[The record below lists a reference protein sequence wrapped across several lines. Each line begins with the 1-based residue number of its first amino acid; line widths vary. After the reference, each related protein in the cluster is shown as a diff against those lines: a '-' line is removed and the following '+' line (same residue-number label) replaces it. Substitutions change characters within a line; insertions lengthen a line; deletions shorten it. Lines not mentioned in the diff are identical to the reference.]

1 MKKLISLCLVCVMV
15 MTLVFSAS
23 AVTLEDLKAGKTD
36 ALSTA
41 YDNSKEGVYNSTSI
55 VSQYA
60 TPTLDGGKD
69 DCYSVTSAMEANY
82 SASGYFTN
90 DTDGNSATLYSA
102 NDGEYLYLLLETK
115 QNVAP
120 SNGDQV
126 VLGVDFINTDNN
138 AYINV
143 GTSEYKKK
151 VGFIDASGN
160 QTEDFSYNGGII
172 FGKPNVA
179 PYKNNK
185 YKYESN
191 ENGEATVKALSG
203 TNSTDYWFVSD
214 AGATDR
220 KASPLSKNI
229 DLAVTVINESTTTKY
244 GYVIEVRIPLP
255 TDSKND
261 VAKNIA
267 DGKDVVI
274 GLYFRY
280 NVASGKGTND
290 IGYLDI
296 ERDTYVNGET
306 KKLKFPNAT
315 NTNLKDLMRGYP
327 AYRDVVISGKP
338 DTNTNTSTKIAGT
351 QSTVVKEGKY
361 SIRFL
366 AALNTADLANET
378 IGFDIT
384 YNDKIINKPCNTVYN
399 QIRANYGAQKYNAL
413 QLEGDY
419 IFALEVTDLNT
430 TETYSFTVAT
440 YHYANG
446 NKVTDHTGVF
456 TVSYNEATGVTIS
469 FFSE

>member
-23 AVTLEDLKAGKTD
+23 AVTLKDLKDGITD
-36 ALSTA
+36 ALSTT

-60 TPTLDGGKD
+60 TPTLDGEKD

-102 NDGEYLYLLLETK
+102 NDGKYLYLLLETK

-120 SNGDQV
+120 SGKDQV

-138 AYINV
+138 AYINK
-143 GTSEYKKK
+143 GASAYKEN
-151 VGFIDASGN
+151 VGFTDAWGN

-172 FGKPNVA
+172 FGKTNVA
-179 PYKNNK
+179 PYKDDK

-191 ENGEATVKALSG
+191 ENGEAAVEALSD
-203 TNSTDYWFVSD
+203 TNSWFVSD
-214 AGATDR
+214 AKAKKG

-255 TDSKND
+255 ADSRNN
-261 VAKNIA
+261 VAENIA
-267 DGKDVVI
+267 NGKDVVI

-280 NVASGKGTND
+280 MVADAKGTDD

-296 ERDTYVNGET
+296 ERDTYANGET
-306 KKLKFPNAT
+306 GNLKFKDAA
-315 NTNLKDLMRGYP
+315 NTNLKDLQRGYP

-384 YNDKIINKPCNTVYN
+384 YNDKTINKPCNTVYN
-399 QIRANYGAQKYNAL
+399 QISANHGAQKYNAL

-440 YHYANG
+440 YHYADG
-446 NKVTDHTGVF
+446 NKVIDYTDVF
-456 TVSYNEATGVTIS
+456 CVSYDASTGVTIS
-469 FFSE
+469 LFAE

>member
-23 AVTLEDLKAGKTD
+23 AVTLEDLKAGETD
-36 ALSTA
+36 ALSTT

-102 NDGEYLYLLLETK
+102 NDDEYLYLLLETK

-120 SNGDQV
+120 SNSDQI

-138 AYINV
+138 AYINI
-143 GTSEYKKK
+143 GNSEYKKN
-151 VGFIDASGN
+151 VGFTDAWEN
-160 QTEDFSYNGGII
+160 PTENFSYNGGII

-179 PYKNNK
+179 PYKDNK

-191 ENGEATVKALSG
+191 ENGEATVEALS
-203 TNSTDYWFVSD
+203 STSSWFVSD
-214 AGATDR
+214 ATEG
-220 KASPLSKNI
+220 KASPLSNNI

-255 TDSKND
+255 EDSRNN
-261 VAKNIA
+261 VAENIA
-267 DGKDVVI
+267 NGKDVVI

-280 NVASGKGTND
+280 MVADAKGTND

-296 ERDTYVNGET
+296 ERDTYVNGKT
-306 KKLKFPNAT
+306 GNLKFPNAA
-315 NTNLKDLMRGYP
+315 NTKLKDLMRGYP

-338 DTNTNTSTKIAGT
+338 DTNTNTSTKIAAA
-351 QSTVVKEGKY
+351 QSTGVKDGKY

-366 AALNTADLANET
+366 AALNTADLANEK

-399 QIRANYGAQKYNAL
+399 QISANYGAKKYNAL

-440 YHYANG
+440 YHYADG
-446 NKVTDHTGVF
+446 NKVIDYTDVF
-456 TVSYNEATGVTIS
+456 CVSYDASTGVTIS
-469 FFSE
+469 LFAE